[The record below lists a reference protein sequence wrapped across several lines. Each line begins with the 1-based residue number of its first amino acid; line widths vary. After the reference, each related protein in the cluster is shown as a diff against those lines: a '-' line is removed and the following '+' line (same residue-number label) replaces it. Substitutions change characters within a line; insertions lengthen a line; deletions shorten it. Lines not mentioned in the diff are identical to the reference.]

1 MHHASYLLDVIVLL
15 AAAVVVVVVFWKLRI
30 SPVLGYF
37 VAGAGIGPHGFQ
49 LVESSAIISSLAE
62 FGVVFLLF
70 LIGIELTFERL
81 SAMRMHVFGFG
92 SLQVIVTATLIW
104 CIARGLGVDSE
115 SSVVIGGAL
124 ALSSTAIVLQV
135 LQEKGQQS
143 SQVGRL
149 SIAILLLQD
158 FAVVPLIVLLPLL
171 AGESNSLV
179 GSLLH
184 ALLKAGVALAL
195 IFVTGR
201 LLLRPLFGTIA
212 AMKSNEV
219 FIATTL
225 LIVLGA
231 AFVTENFNL
240 SMALGAFVSG
250 LLVAET
256 EYRYD
261 VEQVV
266 LPFKKLLLGLF
277 FMTVGMS
284 IDTELLLSKL
294 PVVAALSLS
303 LMLLKSLIVCVL
315 CKFFRFPLTAGIQ
328 AGLLLSQGGEFS
340 FILFGLAAEKSVLSH
355 DLAQVLMMATTVT
368 MAFTPLLAT
377 LGNWLTGLVVK
388 NKVASSNK
396 TLLLDTSDLDQ
407 HVIVVGFG
415 RVGKLVAKV
424 LTAEHINYI
433 ASDIQPCVVSDGRK
447 EGYPVY
453 LGDLT
458 KLEVL
463 TAMGASRAKAVAIA
477 INNEVTARK
486 VISLVAKNFPN
497 TIIVV
502 RIPDLSNA
510 DMYKKLGAH
519 YIVPETYETGLQLGG
534 VALSISG
541 YSNNAILSL
550 QNIFRMEDYQRMDHS
565 GIEDK

>member
-1 MHHASYLLDVIVLL
+1 MSHASYLLDVILL
-15 AAAVVVVVVFWKLRI
+15 LSAAVVVVVVFGKLRI

-37 VAGAGIGPHGFQ
+37 VAGAAIGPHGLQ
-49 LVESSAIISSLAE
+49 LVESSAIISSLGE

-81 SAMRMHVFGFG
+81 AAMRLHVFGFG
-92 SLQVIVTATLIW
+92 TMQVIVTATLIW
-104 CIARGLGVDSE
+104 CVARALGVDYE

-143 SQVGRL
+143 TQIGRL
-149 SIAILLLQD
+149 SVAILLLQD

-179 GSLLH
+179 MSLMH
-184 ALLKAGVALAL
+184 ALLKAVAALAL
-195 IFVTGR
+195 IFISGR

-212 AMKSNEV
+212 TMKSNEA

-225 LIVLGA
+225 LVVLGA

-266 LPFKKLLLGLF
+266 LPFKKLLMGLF
-277 FMTVGMS
+277 FMVVGMS
-284 IDTELLLSKL
+284 IDGGLLISKL
-294 PVVAALSLS
+294 PIILALSIALI
-303 LMLLKSLIVCVL
+303 LLKAIVVCAL
-315 CKFFRFPLTAGIQ
+315 CRFFRFQLAVGVH
-328 AGLLLSQGGEFS
+328 AGLLLCQGGEFA
-340 FILFGLAAEKSVLSH
+340 FILFGLAAEKGVMSH
-355 DLAQVLMMATTVT
+355 GLAQILMMTTTVT
-368 MAFTPLLAT
+368 MAFTPLLAA
-377 LGNWLTGLVVK
+377 LGHWIAGLLTK
-388 NKVASSNK
+388 NKIAFSSQE
-396 TLLLDTSDLDQ
+396 LVLDTRDLDQ

-415 RVGKLVAKV
+415 RVGRIVAKV
-424 LTAEHINYI
+424 LTAEHVNYI
-433 ASDIQPCVVSDGRK
+433 ASDIQPVVVTEGRK
-447 EGYPVY
+447 EGFPVY

-458 KLEVL
+458 RLETL
-463 TAMGASRAKAVAIA
+463 TSMGIARAKAVIIA
-477 INNEVTARK
+477 INNSVTTK
-486 VISLVAKNFPN
+486 KIISLVANNFRD
-497 TIIVV
+497 TIVAV
-502 RIPDLSNA
+502 RIPDLTNA
-510 DMYKKLGAH
+510 EAYRKLGAH
-519 YIVPETYETGLQLGG
+519 YLIPETYETGLQLGG

-541 YSNNAILSL
+541 FSTDAIASL
-550 QNIFRMEDYQRMDHS
+550 QDALRAEDYGH
-565 GIEDK
+565 IEE